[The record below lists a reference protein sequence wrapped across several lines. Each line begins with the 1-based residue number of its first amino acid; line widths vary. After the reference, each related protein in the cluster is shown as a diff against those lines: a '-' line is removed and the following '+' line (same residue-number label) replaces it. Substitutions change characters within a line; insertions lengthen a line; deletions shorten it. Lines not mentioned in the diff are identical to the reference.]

1 MSDDVFDLVG
11 SSLHGKYRVDE
22 VVGEGGFGVV
32 YRGFHLSFEQPIA
45 IKCLKMPSHFTAEAR
60 QTFLERFREEGK
72 LLAKLASHGSVTRV
86 YDFAATTTPDD
97 VAVPYLV
104 LEWLDGRE
112 LTAII
117 AERGP
122 IGEREALTLLRPV
135 VDALAFAHEMGIAHR
150 DIKPDNLFLT
160 QGHRG
165 PLLKVLD
172 FGIAKVMQEG
182 DRITQLATKTSSGFR
197 AFTPNYASPEQIN
210 SASFGATGPW
220 TDVHAIGLILTE
232 LVVGRR
238 ALDASSAAELYMQV
252 TGQTRP
258 TPSSKGI
265 AVSDRFEALCAR
277 AMARDPRDRFADA
290 TELLEALDDTLA
302 RLDDDV
308 AANVGEV
315 FAAAQQVADQDAL
328 GHAATA
334 MSEVASTTGAVT
346 IGQGPAPPSAVDQPA
361 SAPVPHHA
369 PVRRGPAPTAPAT
382 HAARYGT
389 YAAPPQP
396 WSSPPEPTRWGC
408 WIAIGISILSLPVT
422 VLLLFGGDIVDAL
435 NTPPTQP
442 LDEEDDDEPEE
453 LPSDPSGACSDPASC
468 ERLYRRYEE
477 ACDDGEG
484 EACRRLGVAYA
495 DGQQVTVDRGR
506 ADAYLGRGCF
516 ELSYAP
522 ACVDGA
528 KLAAIVGAAETEVRY
543 RVEACRLGR
552 TEMCRGGGVGT
563 F

>member
-150 DIKPDNLFLT
+150 DIEPDNLFLT

-252 TGQTRP
+252 TGQPIRP
-258 TPSSKGI
+258 TR
-265 AVSDRFEALCAR
+265 VH
-277 AMARDPRDRFADA
+277 
-290 TELLEALDDTLA
+290 ELREKPFWKCGLTC
-302 RLDDDV
+302 
-308 AANVGEV
+308 G
-315 FAAAQQVADQDAL
+315 
-328 GHAATA
+328 
-334 MSEVASTTGAVT
+334 TT
-346 IGQGPAPPSAVDQPA
+346 
-361 SAPVPHHA
+361 
-369 PVRRGPAPTAPAT
+369 RRG
-382 HAARYGT
+382 
-389 YAAPPQP
+389 
-396 WSSPPEPTRWGC
+396 
-408 WIAIGISILSLPVT
+408 
-422 VLLLFGGDIVDAL
+422 
-435 NTPPTQP
+435 
-442 LDEEDDDEPEE
+442 
-453 LPSDPSGACSDPASC
+453 
-468 ERLYRRYEE
+468 
-477 ACDDGEG
+477 
-484 EACRRLGVAYA
+484 
-495 DGQQVTVDRGR
+495 
-506 ADAYLGRGCF
+506 
-516 ELSYAP
+516 
-522 ACVDGA
+522 
-528 KLAAIVGAAETEVRY
+528 
-543 RVEACRLGR
+543 
-552 TEMCRGGGVGT
+552 
-563 F
+563 